1 MIGMPSPARAA
12 RLTLTQIST
21 VLKRGRRRDIA
32 EKAAAIQ
39 AALRAEHLGQPEVV
53 TAAYAASIQAL
64 IAVLTVLNIQVKPLQ
79 GQVEAHFWP
88 APGR

>member
-1 MIGMPSPARAA
+1 
-12 RLTLTQIST
+12 LTLTQIST

-64 IAVLTVLNIQVKPLQ
+64 IAVLTVLNIQVKTLQ
-79 GQVEAHFWP
+79 GQAEAHFWP